1 MEILDIGCGTGIS
14 SYYMASKDAK
24 VIAVDLSKKLIEF
37 ARKNSYHDNI
47 TYIVEDATILN
58 LMKTFDLITII
69 DSMEHIPKDRIE
81 SFFQALKKHSSADT
95 IIYLNTPD
103 RRFQE
108 FMKNNYPQRL
118 QKNWK
123 IVIKKKC

>member
-1 MEILDIGCGTGIS
+1 
-14 SYYMASKDAK
+14 MASKDAK